1 MQLNNLQDTEILRII
16 EVLQLTS
23 DNELSS
29 KIFSQF
35 NAQVNCENDFSGSLE
50 DWRVMDLS

>member
-1 MQLNNLQDTEILRII
+1 MQLNNLQDTEILKII

-23 DNELSS
+23 QNDLAA

-35 NAQVNCENDFSGSLE
+35 NAEVTCENSSSLE
-50 DWRVMDLS
+50 EWRTLDLS